1 MIGGKGPI
9 RADHL
14 YTADEA
20 SRDDMWAAGVSLVLC
35 LFSVAA
41 VVVIMWL
48 AV

>member
-9 RADHL
+9 RADRM

-20 SRDDMWAAGVSLVLC
+20 SRDDMFAAGVSLVLC
-35 LFSVAA
+35 MFTVAA

-48 AV
+48 SV